1 MSVPL
6 QVMIGELRQAPG
18 WGLGAGGWAGIV
30 GEALSLE
37 GYQSGFRPW
46 CWAGCRVLNPPLD
59 FAEVGTRLLGKE
71 RELGDIKSPPQAS
84 SPPSLGLRVGGVP
97 KIQKPDV
104 FATPQTMVG
113 LQRSLPTA

>member
-1 MSVPL
+1 
-6 QVMIGELRQAPG
+6 MIGELRQAPG

-46 CWAGCRVLNPPLD
+46 CWASCRVLNPPLD